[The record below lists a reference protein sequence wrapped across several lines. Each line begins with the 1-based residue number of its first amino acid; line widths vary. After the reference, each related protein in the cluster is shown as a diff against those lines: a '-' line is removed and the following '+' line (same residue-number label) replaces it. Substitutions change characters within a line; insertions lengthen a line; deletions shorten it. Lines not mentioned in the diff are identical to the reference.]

1 MPKLFILYNL
11 KNDVSQEDFEK
22 WVNEFKGPFIS
33 GLPAVKRYTL
43 TKVVGAVQAAGGP
56 PGPVESPY
64 QYAAVV
70 DVTSLEDYG
79 KIAESPAYKEE
90 FMPHFAQK
98 VKDFLILRS
107 NEVFDQ

>member
-22 WVNEFKGPFIS
+22 WVHEFKGPFIF
-33 GLPAVKRYTL
+33 GLSAVKRYTL
-43 TKVVGAVQAAGGP
+43 TRVAGAVQAAGGP

-79 KIAESPAYKEE
+79 KNAESAAYKEE
-90 FMPHFAQK
+90 FMPQFAQK
-98 VKDFLILRS
+98 VKNFLILRS